1 MGQHPRGMG
10 AGGKKAREIW
20 WRAIA
25 LVLFPASVELVYY
38 PPDASAAK
46 PAWIRHDPSFLLLH
60 IRKLA
65 PRSHALRAG
74 QSCAPRVSRSALP
87 ASFSDAVHKLQLNE

>member
-25 LVLFPASVELVYY
+25 LVLFPASVELVYL
-38 PPDASAAK
+38 
-46 PAWIRHDPSFLLLH
+46 PARRVCGKTSLDTFLLLH

-65 PRSHALRAG
+65 PRSHALHAS